1 MLIFF
6 YKKNSITNEKPQ
18 LRTALFKVLNCRF
31 STMLFLKILFYFIF
45 ARVILQIIFQT
56 MLLFKIIRK
65 YEELGWIEF
74 QFGLIV
80 SADFQGGRVV
90 GSALII
96 KENSQILSFWTRS
109 CALYRLSCSSQVSF
123 IACLLPGFFQEIKYN
138 QNIK

>member
-74 QFGLIV
+74 
-80 SADFQGGRVV
+80 
-90 GSALII
+90 
-96 KENSQILSFWTRS
+96 
-109 CALYRLSCSSQVSF
+109 
-123 IACLLPGFFQEIKYN
+123 
-138 QNIK
+138 